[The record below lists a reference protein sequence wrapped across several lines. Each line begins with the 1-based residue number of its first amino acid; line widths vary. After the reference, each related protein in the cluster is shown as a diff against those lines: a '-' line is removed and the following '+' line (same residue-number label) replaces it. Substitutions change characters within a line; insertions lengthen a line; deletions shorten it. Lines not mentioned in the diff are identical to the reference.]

1 MKQLSEPTH
10 PWSRRL
16 AAATTAAVA
25 ALVLGSCAAPTQEA
39 PSAYASFEEVRADAD
54 GQTVDLWMY
63 GGDEQG
69 NAYVD
74 DVLAPAAANE
84 GVTLRR
90 VPITDTADAVNR
102 VLSERQAGRTD
113 GSVDLV
119 WVNGANFSTGQQAE
133 AWRCDWTSL
142 LPTME
147 LTDPED
153 PLLLNDFGTPVDGCE
168 APWHKA
174 QFTFFYNSATVPD
187 PPTSLAGI
195 LQWAEDNPGR
205 FTYPAPPDFTGSVF
219 LREVMLSTG
228 GGADEV
234 PLEYSEDA
242 FDEHA
247 PAALDTLTDVA
258 PSLWRE
264 GTTYPRDEQA
274 LNTLFAD
281 GEVDIAMT
289 YGPAT
294 LTDLVAS
301 GALPATTKVL
311 TLDEGTV
318 GNASFLAIPANASD
332 PAGAMVVANL
342 ALSPEQQAAKA
353 DPGTWGQFP
362 VLDTARLSGD
372 QQALFDDLPASP
384 VVPSYDELSRSAHG
398 ELAAE
403 WVPALDEAWRLEVA
417 TTR

>member
-1 MKQLSEPTH
+1 MNHPFASLSR
-10 PWSRRL
+10 SRRVAVPVM
-16 AAATTAAVA
+16 AAAA
-25 ALVLGSCAAPTQEA
+25 ALVLSSCAAEPAQ
-39 PSAYASFEEVRADAD
+39 PPASFKSFKDVFTEAD

-74 DVLAPAAANE
+74 DVLAPAAAKE
-84 GVTLRR
+84 GVTVRR

-102 VLSERQAGRTD
+102 VLSEVQAGRTD

-119 WVNGANFSTGQQAE
+119 WVNGANFSTGRQAE
-133 AWRCDWTSL
+133 AWRCGWTDV
-142 LPTME
+142 LPNIE
-147 LTDPED
+147 LTDQDD

-168 APWHKA
+168 APWQKA
-174 QFTFFYNSATVPD
+174 QFTFFYNSATISD
-187 PPTSLAGI
+187 PPTTLEGI
-195 LQWAEDNPGR
+195 LQWAKDNPGR

-219 LREVMLSTG
+219 LREVMLSTA

-234 PLEYSEDA
+234 PLDYSEEA
-242 FDEHA
+242 FDKHA
-247 PAALDTLTDVA
+247 PAAFDALRGLA
-258 PSLWRE
+258 PALWR
-264 GTTYPRDEQA
+264 GGATYPRDEQA

-301 GALPATTKVL
+301 GALPDTTKVL
-311 TLDEGTV
+311 TLEEGTV
-318 GNASFLAIPANASD
+318 GNVSFLAIPANASD

-353 DPGTWGQFP
+353 DPATWGQFP
-362 VLDTARLSGD
+362 VLDATRLDAD
-372 QQALFDDLPASP
+372 QRTLFDELPTSP
-384 VVPSYDELSRSAHG
+384 VVPAYDELSRNAHA
-398 ELAAE
+398 ELAAD
-403 WVPALDEAWRLEVA
+403 WVPVLDEAWRQKVA
-417 TTR
+417 ATR

>member
-1 MKQLSEPTH
+1 MN
-10 PWSRRL
+10 RL
-16 AAATTAAVA
+16 PAPVPRFRMVTVPVMAAVA
-25 ALVLGSCAAPTQEA
+25 ALVLSSCAGEPAETPVTYE
-39 PSAYASFEEVRADAD
+39 SFEDVRADAD

-69 NAYVD
+69 NTYVD
-74 DVLAPAAANE
+74 DVLAPAAAAE
-84 GVTLRR
+84 GITLRR

-102 VLSERQAGRTD
+102 VLSEVQAGRTD

-119 WVNGANFSTGQQAE
+119 WVNGANFSTGRQAE
-133 AWRCDWTSL
+133 AWRCGWTDL
-142 LPTME
+142 LPNMA
-147 LTDPED
+147 LTDQDD

-174 QFTFFYNSATVPD
+174 QFTFFYNSATVTD
-187 PPTSLAGI
+187 PPTTLEGI
-195 LQWAEDNPGR
+195 LQWAKGNPGR

-219 LREVMLSTG
+219 LREVMLSAA

-234 PLEYSEDA
+234 PLAYSEGA

-247 PAALDTLTDVA
+247 PAALEALSDVA

-264 GTTYPRDEQA
+264 GATYPRDEQA

-301 GALPATTKVL
+301 GALPDTTKVL
-311 TLDEGTV
+311 TLEEGTV

-332 PAGAMVVANL
+332 PAGAMVVADL

-362 VLDTARLSGD
+362 VLDPDRLDAD
-372 QQALFDDLPASP
+372 QESLFDDLPASP
-384 VVPSYDELSRSAHG
+384 VVPTYDELSRNAHG
-398 ELAAE
+398 ELAAA
-403 WVPALDEAWRLEVA
+403 WVPVLDEAWRQEVA